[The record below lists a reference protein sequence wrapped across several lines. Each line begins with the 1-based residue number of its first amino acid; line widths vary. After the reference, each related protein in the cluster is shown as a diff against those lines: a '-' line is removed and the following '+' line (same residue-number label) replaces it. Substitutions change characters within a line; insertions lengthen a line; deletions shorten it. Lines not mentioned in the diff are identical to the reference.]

1 MSRTATIIRTP
12 RQEAMVALLQAAGR
26 LRRALEDVCDAHG
39 LTHDQ
44 YNVLRILR
52 GAEPDGLPR
61 FAIAERLIDRA
72 PDVTRLLDRLERED
86 WVERT
91 RSTADRR
98 LSVSRITR
106 RGLDLLTIV
115 DPEIRAVHERLASGL
130 HDTEV
135 RQLRR
140 LLGKLP
146 VS

>member
-1 MSRTATIIRTP
+1 
-12 RQEAMVALLQAAGR
+12 MVALLQAAGH
-26 LRRALEDVCDAHG
+26 LRRALEDVCNAYG

-72 PDVTRLLDRLERED
+72 PDVTRLLDRLQREQ

-91 RSTADRR
+91 RSPEDRR

-106 RGLDLLTIV
+106 RGLELLAVV

-130 HDTEV
+130 TQTDV

-140 LLGKLP
+140 LLSRLP
-146 VS
+146 AS